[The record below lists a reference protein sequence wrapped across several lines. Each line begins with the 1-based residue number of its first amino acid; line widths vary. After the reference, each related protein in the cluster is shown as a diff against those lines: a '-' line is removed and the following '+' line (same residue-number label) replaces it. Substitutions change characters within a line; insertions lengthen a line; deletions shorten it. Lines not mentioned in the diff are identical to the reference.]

1 MILTITISTFILIG
15 IIWWLFFRIPRPEFP
30 PLAVDENDPLMIEAI
45 KTAKLHL
52 PDFISLFD
60 KNKSNSQV
68 KVPFKSSTGQ
78 IEFLWAEPLRIIET
92 NIEVSLL
99 TPPVTHVGKVNRFQ
113 IYALNDLLDW
123 AVSLEN
129 GKIKGGYTMRVMF
142 KIAKEKWGQLPDNL
156 KAEEL
161 KYE

>member
-1 MILTITISTFILIG
+1 MILTVTISILIG

-30 PLAVDENDPLMIEAI
+30 PLSVDENDSLMIEAI
-45 KTAKLHL
+45 KTAKQHL
-52 PDFISLFD
+52 PDFIFLFD
-60 KNKSNSQV
+60 NNKSNSQV

-78 IEFLWAEPLRIIET
+78 IEFLWAEPLRIVET
-92 NIEVSLL
+92 NIEVRLL
-99 TPPVTHVGKVNRFQ
+99 TPPVTHDGKVNRVQ
-113 IYALNDLLDW
+113 TYALNDLIDW
-123 AVSLEN
+123 AVFLEN

>member
-1 MILTITISTFILIG
+1 MILTVTISILIG

-30 PLAVDENDPLMIEAI
+30 PLSVDENDPLMIEAI
-45 KTAKLHL
+45 KTAKQHL
-52 PDFISLFD
+52 PDFIFLFD
-60 KNKSNSQV
+60 NNKSNFQV

-78 IEFLWAEPLRIIET
+78 IEFLWAKPLRIVET
-92 NIEVSLL
+92 NIEVRLL
-99 TPPVTHVGKVNRFQ
+99 TPPVTHDGKVNRVQ
-113 IYALNDLLDW
+113 TYALNDLIDW
-123 AVSLEN
+123 AVFLEN